1 MHEHRMRA
9 RVPGARRHPGA
20 AGGRGTPSRRAQGRR
35 FRRAGRGRGVT
46 MAAQERLDNVTLL
59 EAADPSGML
68 RQVASSAAQVREG
81 ARAAHEADLADIL
94 ADERPRAI
102 VVTGMGG
109 SGIAGEVLAAVAGPG
124 CPVQV
129 TTVHDYRLPGWVG
142 AADLVI
148 AVSCSGA
155 TEETLSAAG
164 EAVRRGCHLLGVG
177 GLDSPLA
184 AIAEQA
190 RAAFIPVKAIGMP
203 RSMLWGLSVPLVVAA
218 SRIGL
223 FDMPAEAYEAAA
235 AELERV
241 AHLCRPDS
249 EAFVNPAKGLALEL
263 SGTLPMI
270 WGTSPLAGVAAFRF
284 ANQLYEN
291 GKYPAVPGVLPE
303 ANHNQV
309 VVFDGPF
316 APEPEAVAVP
326 GPDSGMVPGP
336 GNGLAHRGQVPPVP
350 LRLVRLRDTHEH
362 PQVARRREESAKIA
376 AQRDIE
382 VTELTAVGDLPL
394 ERLASLVHLIDYAS
408 VYLAIAGGLDPAPI
422 AAIQEL
428 KARIAQE

>member
-1 MHEHRMRA
+1 M
-9 RVPGARRHPGA
+9 
-20 AGGRGTPSRRAQGRR
+20 TL
-35 FRRAGRGRGVT
+35 
-46 MAAQERLDNVTLL
+46 AAQERLDNVALL

-68 RQVASSAAQVREG
+68 RQVASSAAQVREA
-81 ARAAHEADLADIL
+81 ARAAQEADLSGLIA
-94 ADERPRAI
+94 AGRPRAI

-177 GLDSPLA
+177 SLGSPLA
-184 AIAEQA
+184 AMAEQA
-190 RAAFIPVKAIGMP
+190 RAAFIPVKPIGMP
-203 RSMLWGLSVPLVVAA
+203 RSMVWGLSVPLVVVA
-218 SRIGL
+218 SRLGL

-270 WGTSPLAGVAAFRF
+270 WGTSPLAGVAASRF

-291 GKYPAVPGVLPE
+291 AKHPAIPGVLPE

-309 VVFDGPF
+309 VVFDGTF
-316 APEPEAVAVP
+316 APEPDGGALPGADGGVVP
-326 GPDSGMVPGP
+326 GPHGGLDVGLPAGLS
-336 GNGLAHRGQVPPVP
+336 NGQAPQGQLPPVP
-350 LRLVRLRDTHEH
+350 LRLVLLRDTHEH
-362 PQVARRREESAKIA
+362 PQVARRREESAKLA
-376 AQRDIE
+376 AQRGIE
-382 VTELTAVGDLPL
+382 VSELAAAGDLPL
-394 ERLASLVHLIDYAS
+394 ERLASLVQLIDYAS
-408 VYLAIAGGLDPAPI
+408 VYLAIASGIDPAPI
-422 AAIQEL
+422 TVIQEL

>member
-1 MHEHRMRA
+1 
-9 RVPGARRHPGA
+9 VTLA
-20 AGGRGTPSRRAQGRR
+20 AE
-35 FRRAGRGRGVT
+35 
-46 MAAQERLDNVTLL
+46 ERLDNVALI
-59 EAADPSGML
+59 EAADPAGML

-81 ARAAHEADLADIL
+81 ARTAHEADLGELIA
-94 ADERPRAI
+94 AGRPRAV

-109 SGIAGEVLAAVAGPG
+109 SGIAGDVLAAVAGPG

-164 EAVRRGCHLLGVG
+164 EAVRRGCRLLGVG
-177 GLDSPLA
+177 SLGSPLA
-184 AIAEQA
+184 ALTEQA
-190 RAAFIPVKAIGMP
+190 RAAFIPVRPAGMP
-203 RSMLWGLSVPLVVAA
+203 RSMLWGLSVPLVVVA
-218 SRIGL
+218 SRLGL
-223 FDMPAEAYEAAA
+223 FSMPAGAYEAAA

-249 EAFVNPAKGLALEL
+249 EAFVNPAKGLALDL

-270 WGTSPLAGVAAFRF
+270 WGTSPLAGVAASRF
-284 ANQLYEN
+284 ANQLHEN
-291 GKYPAVPGVLPE
+291 SKYPAVCGVLPE

-316 APEPEAVAVP
+316 APEPHGTAAGLDEGLMP
-326 GPDSGMVPGP
+326 GPHDGPGLVGGP
-336 GNGLAHRGQVPPVP
+336 APGLGNGLAHEVAEPPVP
-350 LRLVRLRDTHEH
+350 LRLVLLRDTHEH
-362 PQVARRREESAKIA
+362 PQVARRREESARLA
-376 AQRDIE
+376 GQRGIE
-382 VTELTAVGDLPL
+382 VSELTAVGDLPL
-394 ERLASLVHLIDYAS
+394 ERLASLVQLIDYAS
-408 VYLAIAGGLDPAPI
+408 VYLAIAGGIDPAPI

-428 KARIAQE
+428 KAWIAQE